1 MNLAQT
7 PANQPVIF
15 TQNWLETHDPF
26 SAWLGVIVEE
36 VRAGYCRLRL
46 PVRPEMLNGFGM
58 VHGGITFAAADTAFS
73 IACNT
78 HGRQSVG
85 LTVTIDYLEPG
96 RPGDVITIE
105 ATEASLKHRVGVYEV
120 GIRNQD
126 GLRLALFKGT
136 AYRTSTENQ
145 PDNTPKANS

>member
-1 MNLAQT
+1 MSASENPSAPPHHAVQ
-7 PANQPVIF
+7 A
-15 TQNWLETHDPF
+15 WLTKRDPF
-26 SAWLGVIVEE
+26 SAWLGVIIEE
-36 VRAGYCRLRL
+36 IRPGYCRLRL

-58 VHGGITFAAADTAFS
+58 VHGGVTFAAADTAFS

-96 RPGDVITIE
+96 QPGDVITFE
-105 ATEASLKHRVGVYEV
+105 VTEVGLKHRVGVYEV
-120 GIRNQD
+120 DIRNQN

-136 AYRTSTENQ
+136 AYRTSHE
-145 PDNTPKANS
+145 NTPA

>member
-1 MNLAQT
+1 MST
-7 PANQPVIF
+7 PADHQPHHAV
-15 TQNWLETHDPF
+15 QNWLTTRDPF

-36 VRAGYCRLRL
+36 VRPGYCRLRL

-58 VHGGITFAAADTAFS
+58 LHGGVTFAAADTAFS

-85 LTVTIDYLEPG
+85 LTVTIDYLEAG
-96 RPGDVITIE
+96 RPGDTITVE

-145 PDNTPKANS
+145 AATSPQDNS

>member
-1 MNLAQT
+1 MSASENSSAQPHHT
-7 PANQPVIF
+7 VQH
-15 TQNWLETHDPF
+15 WLTTRDPF
-26 SAWLGVIVEE
+26 SAWLGVVVEE

-58 VHGGITFAAADTAFS
+58 VHGGVTFAAADTAFS

-96 RPGDVITIE
+96 QPGDTIIIE

-120 GIRNQD
+120 NIRNQN

-136 AYRTSTENQ
+136 AYRTSTEN
-145 PDNTPKANS
+145 S